1 MSKKI
6 TLTDEAYARLE
17 AAVWDAAT
25 DFAYLPEW
33 FGHCYEQVARNE
45 WEEDSLRICIKNPDP
60 ATSHHAR
67 YIWKNLNKLQLVEVY
82 LNMPDR
88 THRGGADIITDPGAC
103 STDRLLQQA
112 MFGDMVYA

>member
-33 FGHCYEQVARNE
+33 FGHCVAR
-45 WEEDSLRICIKNPDP
+45 EDSLRICIKNPD
-60 ATSHHAR
+60 SDWGR
-67 YIWKNLNKLQLVEVY
+67 YVYKNFTKKQLVEVY

>member
-25 DFAYLPEW
+25 DVAYLPEW
-33 FGHCYEQVARNE
+33 FGHCVAR
-45 WEEDSLRICIKNPDP
+45 EDSLHICIKNPAYIPDD
-60 ATSHHAR
+60 AEHHAR

-88 THRGGADIITDPGAC
+88 THRGGADIITDPDAC

-112 MFGDMVYA
+112 MFGEQIYG